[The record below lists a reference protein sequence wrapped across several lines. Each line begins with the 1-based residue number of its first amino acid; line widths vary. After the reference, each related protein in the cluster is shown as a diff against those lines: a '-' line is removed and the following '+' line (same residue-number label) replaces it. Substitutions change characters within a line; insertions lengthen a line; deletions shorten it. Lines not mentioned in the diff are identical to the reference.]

1 MKINV
6 LICSKDK
13 DYVGHL
19 VNYLSVH
26 YSDKLNLS
34 IFSDISQLTEY
45 IELYSGDVL
54 LLDDDDT
61 FVSKQTISTAYLSDA
76 SEWKGEK
83 ARIFKY
89 QKGEVIYK
97 RILDIY
103 ASKTDSRYF
112 ARVGEQEKQAL
123 VHVFMPLNGGA
134 GSSTVARAYAVKKS
148 ISKKILYLDLELI
161 GNCDCVFKAE
171 GEFCFDEILYAL
183 KSRRGNL
190 RLKLESALKKSNE
203 GPMFYSPSENP
214 MSLLELKE
222 DEFAQ
227 MLGEMKKSGLFDEIV
242 LDMDGIFS
250 AWTPMAL
257 KEADEIWL
265 VTDSSD
271 AALEKYG
278 QFMKFADALEKKREI
293 RFQAKMKLFYNRY
306 SNRVGREIP
315 DCKLDI
321 AGGSPR
327 YESMSEIEIIRR
339 MARSDVFEKNCR

>member
-6 LICSKDK
+6 LICSKDTE
-13 DYVGHL
+13 YAGHL

-26 YSDKLNLS
+26 FGDKLSLS
-34 IFSDISQLTEY
+34 MFSDIAQLREY
-45 IELYSGDVL
+45 MQVHSGDVL
-54 LLDDDDT
+54 LIDDDEV
-61 FVSKQTISTAYLSDA
+61 FVPEKAVSTAYLSDNLD
-76 SEWKGEK
+76 WKDGK
-83 ARIFKY
+83 TRVFKY

-97 RILDIY
+97 RILDLY
-103 ASKTDSRYF
+103 ASKADGIYF
-112 ARVGEQEKQAL
+112 AQGNAQEKPVL
-123 VHVFMPLNGGA
+123 VRVFMPLNGGA
-134 GSSTVARAYAVKKS
+134 GASTAARAYAVKKS
-148 ISKKILYLDLELI
+148 TEKKILYLDLELM

-171 GEFCFDEILYAL
+171 GDFCFDEILYAL

-203 GPMFYSPSENP
+203 GPMFYSPSKNP

-227 MLGEMKKSGLFDEIV
+227 MIGEMKNSGLFDEII
-242 LDMDGIFS
+242 LDMDGSFS
-250 AWTPMAL
+250 TWTPMAL

-265 VTDSSD
+265 VTDGSD

-278 QFMKFADALEKKREI
+278 QFMKFADALEKKQEI
-293 RFQAKMKLFYNRY
+293 RFLAKMKLFYNRY
-306 SNRVGREIP
+306 SSRVGREIP

-327 YESMSEIEIIRR
+327 YENMSEIEIIKR
-339 MARSDVFEKNCR
+339 MAGDAFEKNCR